1 MIKIEIIEDLKDRKG
16 KAIGHSCSFE
26 MSGNGDLIASE
37 VKCILDTFDEKLP
50 APVWMAALDSFLND
64 KMCGNDCEGCD
75 HDCE

>member
-1 MIKIEIIEDLKDRKG
+1 MINIEIKENMKQRHGD
-16 KAIGHSCSFE
+16 AVGHSCRVE
-26 MSGNGDLIASE
+26 IKGNGDLLAAQ
-37 VKCILDTFDEKLP
+37 VKCILDTFDRELP